1 MGGACRTTI
10 ANIIFLIKFEMFK
23 KNLEKL
29 KQDLSKNN
37 IDLAIITDDDS
48 IYYLTGYFDFLHMSF
63 GRPSILLVPKDADT
77 VLITPLIDAHLIK
90 KNCPVDKI
98 ITWNDGVDNEWREEL
113 PKYIKKNVKVAIEK
127 FKISTLVLNYISSL
141 YEQQSFKNISPNLDL
156 IRMVKTEEEL
166 KIAKSAGKVAEAMMY
181 AGKDAIGHNVPEYEV
196 ALATSQ
202 AGTRKAAEI
211 LDKEFQESDISPVIH
226 FLQIMASGEDLPKTH
241 HRSST
246 KLIKDGEPVF
256 LCFCGMTNFH
266 KFKLGFD
273 RTFWLKEIRDESQIK
288 TYETAVRSQ
297 KAALSVL
304 GPGVKAEDIHAA
316 YADTIQ
322 SAGYPYPTFR
332 CGRATGFSMLEEPQ
346 LVSGNKTV
354 LQPGMVFAVDGSA
367 NEENFRAQVGD
378 SFIITENGYE
388 QITNFSKKIEDVII

>member
-1 MGGACRTTI
+1 
-10 ANIIFLIKFEMFK
+10 MFK

-29 KQDLSKNN
+29 KQDLTKNN
-37 IDLAIITDDDS
+37 IDLAVITDDDS
-48 IYYLTGYFDFLHMSF
+48 IYYFTGYYDFLHMSF
-63 GRPSILLVPKDADT
+63 GRPTLLLVPKDADT
-77 VLITPLIDAHLIK
+77 LLITPLIDAHLVK
-90 KNCPVDKI
+90 ENCPVDKI

-113 PKYIKKNVKVAIEK
+113 PKYIKKNTNVAIEK
-127 FKISTLVLNYISSL
+127 LKISTLVLNYISSL
-141 YEQQSFKNISPNLDL
+141 YEQKLFKNISPILDF
-156 IRMVKTEEEL
+156 IRMIKTEEEL
-166 KIAKSAGKVAEAMMY
+166 KIAKSAGKVAEAMMH

-211 LDKEFQESDISPVIH
+211 LENEFKESNISPLIH
-226 FLQIMASGEDLPKTH
+226 FLQIMASGKDLPKTH

-288 TYETAVRSQ
+288 TYETAVQSQ

-304 GPGVKAEDIHAA
+304 GPGVKAEDVHAA
-316 YADTIQ
+316 YAETIQ

-346 LVSGNKTV
+346 LVAGNKTI

-388 QITNFSKKIEDVII
+388 QITNFSKKIEDLII

>member
-1 MGGACRTTI
+1 
-10 ANIIFLIKFEMFK
+10 MFK

-29 KQDLSKNN
+29 KQDLTKNN
-37 IDLAIITDDDS
+37 IDLAVITDDDS
-48 IYYLTGYFDFLHMSF
+48 IYYFTGYYDFLHMSF
-63 GRPSILLVPKDADT
+63 GRPTLLLVPKDADT
-77 VLITPLIDAHLIK
+77 LLITPLIDAHLVK
-90 KNCPVDKI
+90 ENCPVDKI

-113 PKYIKKNVKVAIEK
+113 PKYIKKNTNVAIEK
-127 FKISTLVLNYISSL
+127 LKISTLVLNYISSL
-141 YEQQSFKNISPNLDL
+141 YEQKLFKNISPILDL
-156 IRMVKTEEEL
+156 IRMIKTEEEL
-166 KIAKSAGKVAEAMMY
+166 KIAKSAGKVAEAMMH

-211 LDKEFQESDISPVIH
+211 LENEFKESNISPLIH
-226 FLQIMASGEDLPKTH
+226 FLQIMASGKDLPKTH

-288 TYETAVRSQ
+288 TYETAVQSQ
-297 KAALSVL
+297 RAALSVL
-304 GPGVKAEDIHAA
+304 GPGVKAEDVHAA
-316 YADTIQ
+316 YAETIQ

-346 LVSGNKTV
+346 LVSGNKTI

-378 SFIITENGYE
+378 SFIVTENGYE
-388 QITNFSKKIEDVII
+388 QITNFSKKIEDLII

>member
-1 MGGACRTTI
+1 
-10 ANIIFLIKFEMFK
+10 MFK

-29 KQDLSKNN
+29 KQDLTKNN
-37 IDLAIITDDDS
+37 IDLAVITDDDS
-48 IYYLTGYFDFLHMSF
+48 IYYFTGYYDFLHMSF
-63 GRPSILLVPKDADT
+63 GRPTLLLVPKDADT
-77 VLITPLIDAHLIK
+77 LLITPLIDAHLVK
-90 KNCPVDKI
+90 ENCPVDKI

-113 PKYIKKNVKVAIEK
+113 PKYIKKNTNVAIEK
-127 FKISTLVLNYISSL
+127 LKISTLVLNYISSL
-141 YEQQSFKNISPNLDL
+141 YEQKLFKNISPILDL
-156 IRMVKTEEEL
+156 IRMIKTEEEL
-166 KIAKSAGKVAEAMMY
+166 KIAKSAGKVAEAMMH

-211 LDKEFQESDISPVIH
+211 LENEFKESNISPLIH
-226 FLQIMASGEDLPKTH
+226 FLQIMASGKDLPKTH

-273 RTFWLKEIRDESQIK
+273 RTFWLKEIRDETQIK
-288 TYETAVRSQ
+288 TYETAVQSQ

-304 GPGVKAEDIHAA
+304 GPGVKAEDVHAA
-316 YADTIQ
+316 YAETIQ

-346 LVSGNKTV
+346 LVSGNKTI

-378 SFIITENGYE
+378 SFIVTENGYE
-388 QITNFSKKIEDVII
+388 QITNFSKKIEDLII

>member
-1 MGGACRTTI
+1 
-10 ANIIFLIKFEMFK
+10 MFK

-29 KQDLSKNN
+29 KQDLNKNN
-37 IDLAIITDDDS
+37 IDLAVITDDDS
-48 IYYLTGYFDFLHMSF
+48 IYYFTGYYDFLHMSF
-63 GRPSILLVPKDADT
+63 GRPTILLVPKDSDT
-77 VLITPLIDAHLIK
+77 LLITPLIDAHLVK

-98 ITWNDGVDNEWREEL
+98 ITWNDGVDNEWRDEL
-113 PKYIKKNVKVAIEK
+113 PKYIKKNVNVAIEK

-141 YEQQSFKNISPNLDL
+141 YEQESFKNISPILDL

-166 KIAKSAGKVAEAMMY
+166 KIAKSAGKVAEAMMH
-181 AGKDAIGHNVPEYEV
+181 AGKGAIGHNVPEYEV

-211 LDKEFQESDISPVIH
+211 LENEFKDTDISPLIH
-226 FLQIMASGEDLPKTH
+226 FLQIMASGKDLPKTH

-297 KAALSVL
+297 KAAFSVL
-304 GPGVKAEDIHAA
+304 GPGVKAEDVHAA

-346 LVSGNKTV
+346 LVAGNKTI
-354 LQPGMVFAVDGSA
+354 LKTGMVFAVDGSA

-388 QITNFSKKIEDVII
+388 QITNFSKNVEDLII

>member
-1 MGGACRTTI
+1 
-10 ANIIFLIKFEMFK
+10 MFK

-29 KQDLSKNN
+29 KQDLNKNN
-37 IDLAIITDDDS
+37 IDLAVITDDDS
-48 IYYLTGYFDFLHMSF
+48 IYYFTGYYDFLHMSF
-63 GRPSILLVPKDADT
+63 GRPTILLVPKDSDT
-77 VLITPLIDAHLIK
+77 LLITPLIDAHLVK

-113 PKYIKKNVKVAIEK
+113 PKYIKKNVNVAIEK

-141 YEQQSFKNISPNLDL
+141 YEQESLKNISPILDL
-156 IRMVKTEEEL
+156 IRMVKTEDEL
-166 KIAKSAGKVAEAMMY
+166 KIAKSAGKVAEAMMQ

-211 LDKEFQESDISPVIH
+211 LENEFKDTDISPLIH
-226 FLQIMASGEDLPKTH
+226 FLQIMASGKDLPKTH

-288 TYETAVRSQ
+288 TYETAVQSQ

-304 GPGVKAEDIHAA
+304 GPGVKAEDVHAA

-346 LVSGNKTV
+346 LVSGNKTI

-388 QITNFSKKIEDVII
+388 QITNFSKKIEDLII

>member
-1 MGGACRTTI
+1 
-10 ANIIFLIKFEMFK
+10 MFK

-29 KQDLSKNN
+29 KANLQNNN

-48 IYYLTGYFDFLHMSF
+48 LYYFTGYYDFLHMSF
-63 GRPSILLVPKDADT
+63 GRPTILLVPKDSDT
-77 VLITPLIDAHLIK
+77 VLITPLIDAQLVST
-90 KNCPVDKI
+90 NCPVDRI
-98 ITWNDGVDNEWREEL
+98 ITWNDGVENEWREHL
-113 PKYIKKNVKVAIEK
+113 PKYIKKNLNVGIEK
-127 FKISTLVLNYISSL
+127 FKIGSLVLNYLSSL
-141 YEQQSFKNISPNLDL
+141 FEEKLIKNITPILDS

-166 KIAKSAGKVAEAMMY
+166 KIAKSAGKVAEAMMH
-181 AGKDAIGHNVPEYEV
+181 AGKEAIGYNVPEYEV
-196 ALATSQ
+196 ALATSA

-211 LDKEFQESDISPVIH
+211 LKKEFEESDMSPLIH
-226 FLQIMASGEDLPKTH
+226 FLQIMASGKDLPKTH
-241 HRSST
+241 HRAST
-246 KLIKDGEPVF
+246 KLIKNGEPVF

-273 RTFWLKEIRDESQIK
+273 RTFWLKEITDKSQIS
-288 TYETAVRSQ
+288 TYETAVQSQ
-297 KAALSVL
+297 TAALSVL

-316 YADTIQ
+316 YADAIQ

-346 LVSGNKTV
+346 LVFGNKTI
-354 LQPGMVFAVDGSA
+354 LKPGMVFAVDGSA

-388 QITNFSKKIEDVII
+388 QITNFSKKIEDLII

>member
-1 MGGACRTTI
+1 
-10 ANIIFLIKFEMFK
+10 MFK
-23 KNLEKL
+23 KNLENL
-29 KQDLSKNN
+29 REALQKNN
-37 IDLAIITDDDS
+37 IDVAIISDDDS
-48 IYYLTGYFDFLHMSF
+48 LYYFTGYFDYLHMSF
-63 GRPSILLVPKDADT
+63 GRPTLLLVPKDSDS
-77 VLITPLIDAHLIK
+77 VLITPLIDVHLVS

-98 ITWNDGVDNEWREEL
+98 ITWNDSVGDEWREHL
-113 PKYIKKNVKVAIEK
+113 PKYIKKNLNIGIEK

-141 YEQQSFKNISPNLDL
+141 TEERFLSNITPTLDS
-156 IRMVKTEEEL
+156 IRMIKTKEEL
-166 KIAKSAGKVAEAMMY
+166 KIAKSAGKVAEAMMN
-181 AGKDAIGHNVPEYEV
+181 AGKKAIGDNVPEYEV

-211 LDKEFQESDISPVIH
+211 LKNEFDDSNMSPLIH
-226 FLQIMASGEDLPKTH
+226 FLQIMASGRDLPKTH
-241 HRSST
+241 HRAST
-246 KLIKDGEPVF
+246 KIIKEGDPVF

-273 RTFWLKEIRDESQIK
+273 RTFWVKEIRDKSQIK
-288 TYETAVRSQ
+288 TYETAVQSQ

-304 GPGVKAEDIHAA
+304 GPGVKAEDVHAA
-316 YADTIQ
+316 YADAIQ

-346 LVSGNKTV
+346 LVSGNTTI

-367 NEENFRAQVGD
+367 NEETFRAQVGD
-378 SFIITENGYE
+378 SFIITKNGYD

>member
-1 MGGACRTTI
+1 
-10 ANIIFLIKFEMFK
+10 MFK

-29 KQDLSKNN
+29 KQDLNKNN
-37 IDLAIITDDDS
+37 IDLAVITDDDS
-48 IYYLTGYFDFLHMSF
+48 IYYFTGYFDFLHMSF
-63 GRPSILLVPKDADT
+63 GRPTILLVPKDSDT
-77 VLITPLIDAHLIK
+77 VLITPLIDAHLVK

-113 PKYIKKNVKVAIEK
+113 PKYLKKNTNIAIEK
-127 FKISTLVLNYISSL
+127 FKISTLVLDYISSL
-141 YEQQSFKNISPNLDL
+141 DEQRVFKNITPILDL
-156 IRMVKTEEEL
+156 IRMVKTQDEL

-181 AGKDAIGHNVPEYEV
+181 AGKNAIGHNVPEYEV
-196 ALATSQ
+196 ALATAQ

-211 LDKEFQESDISPVIH
+211 LENEFKESDLSPLIH
-226 FLQIMASGEDLPKTH
+226 FLQIMASGKDLPKTH
-241 HRSST
+241 HRSSI
-246 KLIKDGEPVF
+246 KLIKDGDPVF

-273 RTFWLKEIRDESQIK
+273 RTFWLKEIRDKTQIK
-288 TYETAVRSQ
+288 TYETAVQSQ

-304 GPGVKAEDIHAA
+304 GPGVKAEDVHAA

-346 LVSGNKTV
+346 LVAGNKTI

-367 NEENFRAQVGD
+367 NEETFRAQVGD
-378 SFIITENGYE
+378 SFIITEDGYE
-388 QITNFSKKIEDVII
+388 QITNFSKKIEDLII